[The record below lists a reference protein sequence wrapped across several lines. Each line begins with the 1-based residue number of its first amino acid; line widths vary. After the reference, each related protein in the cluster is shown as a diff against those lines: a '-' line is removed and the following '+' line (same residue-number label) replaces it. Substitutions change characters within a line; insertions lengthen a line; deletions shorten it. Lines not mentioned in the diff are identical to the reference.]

1 MTNLYEY
8 LASHPPSEMQRLVGW
23 TAARLHIPRQWQ
35 EDMKQEIYVA
45 WFSKE
50 YDPSYSHD
58 AIMKYAGEAAFLAV
72 STWRRHTILPVTVHK
87 AGQAD
92 SEPRAEQFDLM
103 AEQIPGFTEEFN
115 EEIDID
121 PEAFV
126 ETTSMASA
134 HLIDLPKRSAR
145 TELSH
150 ENLLALH
157 CEGLSPAEIAA
168 AANMTERSV
177 YRRLERLKHGNR
189 STV

>member
-1 MTNLYEY
+1 
-8 LASHPPSEMQRLVGW
+8 
-23 TAARLHIPRQWQ
+23 
-35 EDMKQEIYVA
+35 MKQEIYVA

-121 PEAFV
+121 PSLRRPF
-126 ETTSMASA
+126 
-134 HLIDLPKRSAR
+134 AR
-145 TELSH
+145 
-150 ENLLALH
+150 
-157 CEGLSPAEIAA
+157 
-168 AANMTERSV
+168 
-177 YRRLERLKHGNR
+177 
-189 STV
+189 